1 HFKNKQEIIDAI
13 VAVESQSFSNQILKL
28 LDDKKDVITNME
40 TIFHYIS
47 ILAFKEP
54 EKYNLV
60 VTRKYSSPKTERPIW
75 IHQLSEFLK
84 KGIQDGLIRKIDPD
98 KAAFSIWSS
107 FLGFNLMISRTS
119 DLTLTEVEA
128 MFRVQ
133 FDLITKGILYNR

>member
-1 HFKNKQEIIDAI
+1 
-13 VAVESQSFSNQILKL
+13 
-28 LDDKKDVITNME
+28 
-40 TIFHYIS
+40 
-47 ILAFKEP
+47 
-54 EKYNLV
+54 
-60 VTRKYSSPKTERPIW
+60 
-75 IHQLSEFLK
+75 HQLSEFLK